1 MNKLTKTLIISG
13 SLLALGG
20 STFAINGIN
29 KTYAEETTQNAYENS
44 NTTLTPFNSLAD
56 NYTSCLECLE
66 SLEKAQNELIEKLLS
81 EEITLTDEEKNQL
94 FENQNLLRE
103 QIRSI
108 KQNEDTIL
116 NSPFYTYYLSP
127 RIRDGYFMFSMIRYP
142 NLYYNPDMIP
152 TPYEKV
158 DENNDNNMNS
168 FNNDINSTD
177 NNINNDFSESNT
189 ELEQN
194 TNLKNE
200 NLINESLNTTNK
212 ITDKKN
218 EQKINM
224 NLESSNKE
232 INKTDDT
239 KLATEL
245 LPEDLTNDEVKDSNK
260 QNGIMTLE
268 NLDNDKNKVRNID
281 TYDNPILKSNI
292 DTMQT
297 MPRNT
302 DTFFNTANLNNGVLG
317 ANRFN
322 YLNGQTNSNLGNT
335 NLNVE
340 KIIDEKID
348 NALNNEKNDEAKK
361 DVSTD
366 ITNTDSMKKSKKFNF
381 KKNIDTFKGET
392 LKSNLDSMEKSN
404 FGFKLGNKKQPKALQ
419 NN

>member
-20 STFAINGIN
+20 SAFAINGIN

-44 NTTLTPFNSLAD
+44 DTTLTPFNTLTD
-56 NYTSCLECLE
+56 NYASCLECLE
-66 SLEKAQNELIEKLLS
+66 SLEKAQNELIEKILS

-116 NSPFYTYYLSP
+116 NSPFYTYYLAP

-142 NLYYNPDMIP
+142 NLYYNPDMVP

-158 DENNDNNMNS
+158 DKNKDENMNS
-168 FNNDINSTD
+168 FDNDTNSTD
-177 NNINNDFSESNT
+177 NNINNETTNT
-189 ELEQN
+189 EINQN
-194 TNLKNE
+194 ADISNE
-200 NLINESLNTTNK
+200 NLTKELNTINK

-218 EQKINM
+218 EQNISK
-224 NLESSNKE
+224 NLEGSNKE
-232 INKTDDT
+232 INSTDNT

-245 LPEDLTNDEVKDSNK
+245 LPEDLTNKEVKDSNEK
-260 QNGIMTLE
+260 NGIMTLE

-281 TYDNPILKSNI
+281 TYDKPILKSNI

-340 KIIDEKID
+340 KMIDEKID
-348 NALNNEKNDEAKK
+348 NALNDEKNDEGKL